1 MRLKPARFASSS
13 TLVCALFAFIPGTSH
28 GQALDT
34 RTASTVQLSENM
46 LRGLQYRMIG
56 PHRGGR
62 VTAVAGVPG
71 DHRTFYMGAT
81 GGAYGRP
88 PMPVKSGRTSP
99 TAISR
104 RDPSVPS
111 LSRRQTPTSSMSG
124 PDRRI
129 SAATLRSAVAPI
141 NPPMR
146 ELAKIRID
154 PRDPDRVYIAAVGHA
169 FGPNPQ
175 RGILRSRDGGK
186 NWAKVLYV
194 NDHTGAVDLVMTEG
208 NPDVLY
214 AVMWSGERH
223 PWGMVAGSVEGGVFK
238 TTDGGDHWTKL
249 TGGLPQ
255 GVAGKIGVAVLPA
268 MPNRVWALVDAADGG
283 VFRSEDAGLTFTR
296 INAERTLLGRS
307 WYYGH
312 IFADT
317 KDPNMVYAANTDFFR
332 SRDGGKT
339 FKPIAHAARRQS
351 RTLDQPERLAGH
363 DRRQ

>member
-1 MRLKPARFASSS
+1 
-13 TLVCALFAFIPGTSH
+13 
-28 GQALDT
+28 
-34 RTASTVQLSENM
+34 
-46 LRGLQYRMIG
+46 
-56 PHRGGR
+56 
-62 VTAVAGVPG
+62 
-71 DHRTFYMGAT
+71 
-81 GGAYGRP
+81 
-88 PMPVKSGRTSP
+88 
-99 TAISR
+99 
-104 RDPSVPS
+104 
-111 LSRRQTPTSSMSG
+111 
-124 PDRRI
+124 
-129 SAATLRSAVAPI
+129 
-141 NPPMR
+141 
-146 ELAKIRID
+146 
-154 PRDPDRVYIAAVGHA
+154 
-169 FGPNPQ
+169 
-175 RGILRSRDGGK
+175 
-186 NWAKVLYV
+186 
-194 NDHTGAVDLVMTEG
+194 
-208 NPDVLY
+208 
-214 AVMWSGERH
+214 
-223 PWGMVAGSVEGGVFK
+223 MVAGSVEGGVFK

-283 VFRSEDAGLTFTR
+283 AFRSEDAGLTFTR